1 MIEAEMHRKIET
13 DRKNIFIGVAWPY
26 VNGDIHIGHMAGYLL
41 PADII
46 ARYYRA
52 DNYKV
57 LMVSGSDC
65 FGTPITVEADK
76 RSLSPQTIADNYH
89 KQDIRLF
96 REVLGLTYDIYTRTD
111 TENHIKTVQDVFMEL
126 LDKGYIFIDTT
137 KQFYSPQEK
146 KFLPDRYVEGEC
158 KNCGYD
164 GARADQCENC
174 GKLLEQDEL
183 IKPRSKLT
191 EQEVILKDTEHYFL
205 DWSQLQPQIEDYV
218 ARSGPH
224 WKNWVFQETQG
235 WLRKGLKPRAISR
248 DISWGVPLPI
258 DRIPNNKLIDNHQE
272 KRLYVWFDA
281 VIGYLSASKLWALEN
296 SENWEDFWYN
306 QDSKHYYFM
315 GKDNLIFHT
324 ILWPGQLIGYD
335 PELHLPDMPS
345 VNMFYN
351 LEGQKFSKS
360 RGITIGI
367 EELVN
372 QFGNDA
378 VRFYTTLTMPETKD
392 ASFKFDDFIEKN
404 NQLLVGNIG
413 NYIHRILSI
422 ASPEDIGKI
431 ATYPLSS
438 EVNKVVS
445 TSFKKARSHIQ
456 NCEFRNYLDDL
467 LNLSDFGNKFFS
479 YQEVWKLKKT
489 DREQYCSA
497 LKQLYSMILA
507 LGYLMVPVLPEA
519 SARLA
524 QMLEIETFNK
534 WPQVNEEIN
543 RIEDQLKQ
551 VKQPLKPI
559 PLFRKFDRSETLK

>member
-1 MIEAEMHRKIET
+1 MYKKIEIN
-13 DRKNIFIGVAWPY
+13 RKNIFIGVAWPY

-65 FGTPITVEADK
+65 FGTPITIEADK
-76 RSLSPQTIADNYH
+76 RDLPPQTIADIYH
-89 KQDIRLF
+89 KQDERLF
-96 REVLGLTYDIYTRTD
+96 KEVLGLTYDIYTRTD
-111 TENHIKTVQDVFMEL
+111 TENHIKTVQDVFMGL
-126 LDKGYIFIDTT
+126 LDRGYIFIDTT

-183 IKPRSKLT
+183 INPKSKLT

-205 DWSQLQPQIEDYV
+205 DWSLLQPQINDYV
-218 ARSGPH
+218 AGSGSH

-235 WLRKGLKPRAISR
+235 WLRKGLKPRAITR
-248 DISWGVPLPI
+248 DINWGVPLPT
-258 DRIPNNKLIDNHQE
+258 DRIPSDKLIDNHQE

-281 VIGYLSASKLWALEN
+281 VIGYLSASKLWAQEN
-296 SENWEDFWYN
+296 SENWENFWYN

-335 PELHLPDMPS
+335 PKLHLPDMPS

-360 RGITIGI
+360 KNITIGI

-404 NQLLVGNIG
+404 NQLLVGNLG

-422 ASPEDIGKI
+422 ASTEDIGKI
-431 ATYPLSS
+431 AAYPLSS
-438 EVNKVVS
+438 EVSKAID
-445 TSFKKARSHIQ
+445 TSFEKARSHIQ

-507 LGYLMVPVLPEA
+507 LGYLMVPVLPET
-519 SARLA
+519 STRLA
-524 QMLEIETFNK
+524 QMLEIETFDK

-551 VKQPLKPI
+551 VKQPIKPT
-559 PLFRKFDRSETLK
+559 PLFRKIDPKETLK